1 MPPCDFFLLSDG
13 ATTWG
18 EDNWPVLAGLLR
30 AAAAG
35 PLFAYTTGM
44 AGTEGRL
51 LARLAEQSGGAVF
64 SVVGDAEIARAS
76 TAHRFRPWRLAHVE
90 AAGGSDLLVA
100 GRPQFVFPDQ
110 QLLVVGRGTPDP
122 DHAEVVLTLT
132 RDKET
137 RQVRTKID
145 RVLASELAARAYG
158 QVAVGQL
165 EDLADANEPVARSYA
180 RHFRVT
186 GRTCSLLM
194 LDTEADYARF
204 QIKPEEEDAYAVKV
218 MPASEVVSK
227 ALEELSV
234 GVGNPKS
241 AFMAWFR
248 NLTEKSGPRFA
259 LPSSLEIA
267 LRAMPEAS
275 FVIVPRPLR
284 CKVHNASRTCRR
296 ASASNSRPGGRTTT
310 PSPPRPSGAWK
321 RWAPTTPCGR
331 SARWSRTSRA
341 TRPSPA
347 ASPRPAMAW
356 GLGEHGYH
364 LFRRAGA
371 ARTYDP
377 TIYYGMA
384 RCLEETGHGDLAMVY
399 YELVCGG
406 QWEGRFGDVLLIASD
421 DYLRFLRRAA
431 GDRQTGT
438 LGDFARTRLKTFA
451 PAAPLEEADLVVVI
465 AWNTDGTDVDLH
477 VTEPGGEEC
486 YYRNRQ
492 TATGG
497 QLSCD
502 VTTGYGPE
510 RYVLR
515 RAAPGTYYIRTH
527 YFASDANRAST
538 RTTVY
543 ATIYEGWGT
552 KHEKVTRKAVDLS
565 GRSEMQ
571 DLAKIVVADPSDGK
585 NDPRKDP
592 LAAR

>member
-1 MPPCDFFLLSDG
+1 M
-13 ATTWG
+13 
-18 EDNWPVLAGLLR
+18 
-30 AAAAG
+30 
-35 PLFAYTTGM
+35 
-44 AGTEGRL
+44 
-51 LARLAEQSGGAVF
+51 
-64 SVVGDAEIARAS
+64 
-76 TAHRFRPWRLAHVE
+76 AHVE

-248 NLTEKSGPRFA
+248 NLTEKSGPRLA

-284 CKVHNASRTCRR
+284 CKVHNAQGLPPSVREQLAAGRADYDALTAEAQRR
-296 ASASNSRPGGRTTT
+296 LETLGADDALRALSSLVEDQPGDTAIARGVASA
-310 PSPPRPSGAWK
+310 
-321 RWAPTTPCGR
+321 
-331 SARWSRTSRA
+331 
-341 TRPSPA
+341 
-347 ASPRPAMAW
+347 AMAW

-371 ARTYDP
+371 ARAYDP

-431 GDRQTGT
+431 GDRQTGA

-515 RAAPGTYYIRTH
+515 RAAPGPITFARTISPRTPT
-527 YFASDANRAST
+527 APAPARPST
-538 RTTVY
+538 PRS
-543 ATIYEGWGT
+543 T
-552 KHEKVTRKAVDLS
+552 KA
-565 GRSEMQ
+565 GARST
-571 DLAKIVVADPSDGK
+571 K
-585 NDPRKDP
+585 R
-592 LAAR
+592 